1 MHSLLERIKAG
12 TLWDF
17 HGGIHPA
24 DNKLQSS
31 QSPVVDAGLPPRLII
46 PLRQHAGPAGDLLVQ
61 VGDKVKKGQPLTR
74 YAKGRVVPVHASTSG
89 TITEIGNHTVAHPS
103 GLGDLCVILT
113 PDGEDEWGERNG
125 KADYWNLE
133 RGELLER
140 IQQAG
145 VAGLGGAVFP
155 THSKLDGRG
164 QLTEILIVNGLEC
177 EPYITTDDRLMQQYA
192 DEIMDGIR
200 VLKHLLKPKLTLIG
214 VEDNKPEAIEQLT
227 RHATDEDVLVKTVPT
242 KYPSGGAKQTIELL
256 TGRQVPKGGRA
267 VDIGIM
273 VLNVATVFAIKRA
286 IIDGEPLI
294 ERIVTL
300 TGDSFKKPG
309 NAWVRLGTPV
319 RWLLQRFEL
328 QPEAEQRVIMG
339 GPMMGFTLPHAMVP
353 VVKATNCLLAPTQAE
368 LPAPGPEQPCIRCS
382 ACADAC
388 PATLLPQELYWY
400 SRAKE
405 YDKAEKLNLMD
416 CIECGACAWVCP
428 SEIPLV
434 QYYKIAKDDIREAR
448 AEAEKAERAKQRF
461 EAKQARF
468 EREKAAR
475 EARHAEAAAQ
485 RRQTM
490 TAAGGEDPVAAAL
503 ARIKAKQD
511 APITAIAA
519 TAEGLPDNSAVI
531 AAREARKREAEARRA
546 AKQAESANSD
556 TAAAAPQ
563 SAEAID
569 PASDPKKAA
578 IAAALARAKA
588 KKAAQAGDSAEPV
601 AAETAAAPA
610 VVDADQQKAEVDPKK
625 AAIAA
630 AIARAKAKKAEASG
644 EPVSAANGT
653 AAEVNTQNDAPVDPK
668 KAAIAAAI
676 ARAKAKKLAQQSDSA
691 EGDLTA
697 NADTSE
703 TAATQSDAPSA
714 ASEAIDPKKAAIA
727 AAIAR
732 AKAKKLAQQGES
744 AGAEDAQSEP
754 AASAQTCDVALA
766 KSEVTTS
773 HSDTAASEAV
783 DPKKAAIAAAIAR
796 AKAKKLAQQ
805 GESAGAEG
813 AQSEP
818 AARVETRDVAVAKS
832 EVTTSQSDTAASEAV
847 DPKKAAIAAAIARAK
862 AKKLAQQS
870 ANTSAE
876 VENADAEVESA
887 ATQVDRAG
895 TEGERAPAEPM
906 QSDAASSEQPLAVT
920 AAPEASAPAAD
931 APVDPKKAAIAAA
944 VARAK
949 AKKLAAEAARAAETA
964 AEDAPSA
971 DRTITR

>member
-74 YAKGRVVPVHASTSG
+74 YTKGRVVPVHASTSG

-214 VEDNKPEAIEQLT
+214 VEDNKPEAIGQLT

-546 AKQAESANSD
+546 AKLAESANSD

-563 SAEAID
+563 STEAVD

-601 AAETAAAPA
+601 TAEAVAAPA
-610 VVDADQQKAEVDPKK
+610 VVNADQQKAEVDPKK

-630 AIARAKAKKAEASG
+630 AIARAKAKKAEANG

-676 ARAKAKKLAQQSDSA
+676 ARAKAKKAAQQGDSA

-697 NADTSE
+697 TAGTSE
-703 TAATQSDAPSA
+703 TAATQSDAPS
-714 ASEAIDPKKAAIA
+714 
-727 AAIAR
+727 
-732 AKAKKLAQQGES
+732 
-744 AGAEDAQSEP
+744 
-754 AASAQTCDVALA
+754 
-766 KSEVTTS
+766 
-773 HSDTAASEAV
+773 AASEAV

-805 GESAGAEG
+805 GASTSAEVENAGAEG

-818 AARVETRDVAVAKS
+818 DASTETRDETVAKS
-832 EVTTSQSDTAASEAV
+832 EVTTSQSDTTASEAV

-870 ANTSAE
+870 ASTSAE
-876 VENADAEVESA
+876 VESAGTQVES
-887 ATQVDRAG
+887 AG

-906 QSDAASSEQPLAVT
+906 QTDAASSEQPLAVT
-920 AAPEASAPAAD
+920 AAPEANAPAAD
-931 APVDPKKAAIAAA
+931 VPVDPKKAAIAAA

-971 DRTITR
+971 DRTTTR

>member
-227 RHATDEDVLVKTVPT
+227 RHATDPDVLVKTVPT

-546 AKQAESANSD
+546 AKLAESANSE
-556 TAAAAPQ
+556 TAAAPQ
-563 SAEAID
+563 SAEAVD

-588 KKAAQAGDSAEPV
+588 KKAAQAGESAEPMT
-601 AAETAAAPA
+601 AEAVAAPA
-610 VVDADQQKAEVDPKK
+610 VDADQQKAEVDPKK

-630 AIARAKAKKAEASG
+630 AIARAKAKKAEANG

-653 AAEVNTQNDAPVDPK
+653 AAEVNTQDDAPVDPK

-676 ARAKAKKLAQQSDSA
+676 ARAKAKKLAQQGDSA
-691 EGDLTA
+691 EGDLTT
-697 NADTSE
+697 NAGTCES
-703 TAATQSDAPSA
+703 AATQSDAPS
-714 ASEAIDPKKAAIA
+714 
-727 AAIAR
+727 
-732 AKAKKLAQQGES
+732 
-744 AGAEDAQSEP
+744 
-754 AASAQTCDVALA
+754 
-766 KSEVTTS
+766 
-773 HSDTAASEAV
+773 AASEAV

-818 AARVETRDVAVAKS
+818 TASAETRDDTVAKS

-870 ANTSAE
+870 ASTSAE
-876 VENADAEVESA
+876 VESAGTQVES
-887 ATQVDRAG
+887 AG

-906 QSDAASSEQPLAVT
+906 QTDAASSEQPLAVT

-949 AKKLAAEAARAAETA
+949 AKKLAAEAARAAESA
-964 AEDAPSA
+964 AEDVPSA
-971 DRTITR
+971 DRTTTR

>member
-89 TITEIGNHTVAHPS
+89 TITEIANHTVAHPS

-546 AKQAESANSD
+546 AKLAERANSD

-563 SAEAID
+563 STEAVD

-601 AAETAAAPA
+601 TAEAVAAPA
-610 VVDADQQKAEVDPKK
+610 VDADQQKAEVDPKK

-630 AIARAKAKKAEASG
+630 AIARAKAKKAEANG

-653 AAEVNTQNDAPVDPK
+653 TAEANTQNDPPVDPK

-676 ARAKAKKLAQQSDSA
+676 ARAKAKKAAQQGDSA

-697 NADTSE
+697 NAGASE

-714 ASEAIDPKKAAIA
+714 ASEAVDPKKAAIA

-744 AGAEDAQSEP
+744 AGAEGTQGELS
-754 AASAQTCDVALA
+754 ASAETRDVALA

-805 GESAGAEG
+805 SA
-813 AQSEP
+813 S
-818 AARVETRDVAVAKS
+818 
-832 EVTTSQSDTAASEAV
+832 
-847 DPKKAAIAAAIARAK
+847 
-862 AKKLAQQS
+862 
-870 ANTSAE
+870 TSAE
-876 VENADAEVESA
+876 VENAGAGVESA
-887 ATQVDRAG
+887 GTQVDRAG

-920 AAPEASAPAAD
+920 AVPEANAPAAD

-971 DRTITR
+971 DRTTTR

>member
-563 SAEAID
+563 SAEAVD

-601 AAETAAAPA
+601 AAEAIAAPA
-610 VVDADQQKAEVDPKK
+610 VDADQQKAEVDPKK

-630 AIARAKAKKAEASG
+630 AIARAKAKKAEANG

-653 AAEVNTQNDAPVDPK
+653 AAEANIQSDAPTDPK

-676 ARAKAKKLAQQSDSA
+676 ARAKAKKAAQQGDSA
-691 EGDLTA
+691 DGDLPASAGT
-697 NADTSE
+697 NE
-703 TAATQSDAPSA
+703 TAATQSDAPS
-714 ASEAIDPKKAAIA
+714 
-727 AAIAR
+727 
-732 AKAKKLAQQGES
+732 
-744 AGAEDAQSEP
+744 
-754 AASAQTCDVALA
+754 
-766 KSEVTTS
+766 
-773 HSDTAASEAV
+773 AASEAV

-805 GESAGAEG
+805 GESADAEG
-813 AQSEP
+813 TQSEP
-818 AARVETRDVAVAKS
+818 AASAQTRDVALAKS
-832 EVTTSQSDTAASEAV
+832 EVNTSHSDTAESEAV

-862 AKKLAQQS
+862 AKKLTQQS
-870 ANTSAE
+870 ASTSAE
-876 VENADAEVESA
+876 VASTSAEVESA

-895 TEGERAPAEPM
+895 TGGERAPAEPM

-920 AAPEASAPAAD
+920 AVPEANAPAAD

-949 AKKLAAEAARAAETA
+949 AKKLAAEAARAAE
-964 AEDAPSA
+964 EDVPSA
-971 DRTITR
+971 DRTTTR

>member
-214 VEDNKPEAIEQLT
+214 VEDNKPEAITELT

-546 AKQAESANSD
+546 AKLAESANSD

-563 SAEAID
+563 STEAVD

-601 AAETAAAPA
+601 TAEAVAAPA
-610 VVDADQQKAEVDPKK
+610 VVNADQQKAEVDPKK

-644 EPVSAANGT
+644 EPVSAANSAT
-653 AAEVNTQNDAPVDPK
+653 TDADTQSDAPADPK

-691 EGDLTA
+691 EGNLTA
-697 NADTSE
+697 NAGTSE
-703 TAATQSDAPSA
+703 SAATQSDAPSA
-714 ASEAIDPKKAAIA
+714 VSEAVDPKKAAIA

-732 AKAKKLAQQGES
+732 TKAKKLAQQGES
-744 AGAEDAQSEP
+744 AGAEGTQGELS
-754 AASAQTCDVALA
+754 ASAETRDVALA

-805 GESAGAEG
+805 SA
-813 AQSEP
+813 S
-818 AARVETRDVAVAKS
+818 
-832 EVTTSQSDTAASEAV
+832 
-847 DPKKAAIAAAIARAK
+847 
-862 AKKLAQQS
+862 
-870 ANTSAE
+870 TSAE
-876 VENADAEVESA
+876 VENAGAEVESA
-887 ATQVDRAG
+887 GTQVDRAG

-906 QSDAASSEQPLAVT
+906 QSDATSSEQPLAVT
-920 AAPEASAPAAD
+920 AAPEASAPAID

-971 DRTITR
+971 DRTTTR

>member
-475 EARHAEAAAQ
+475 EARHAEAADQ

-546 AKQAESANSD
+546 AKLAESANSD
-556 TAAAAPQ
+556 TAAAAQP
-563 SAEAID
+563 AEAVD

-588 KKAAQAGDSAEPV
+588 KKAAQAGDSAEP
-601 AAETAAAPA
+601 ATAETVAAPA
-610 VVDADQQKAEVDPKK
+610 VDADQQKAEVDPKK

-644 EPVSAANGT
+644 EPVSAANSAT
-653 AAEVNTQNDAPVDPK
+653 TDADTQSDAPSAVSEAVDPK

-676 ARAKAKKLAQQSDSA
+676 ARAKAKKAAQQGDSA

-697 NADTSE
+697 TAGSSE
-703 TAATQSDAPSA
+703 SAATQSDAPS
-714 ASEAIDPKKAAIA
+714 
-727 AAIAR
+727 
-732 AKAKKLAQQGES
+732 
-744 AGAEDAQSEP
+744 
-754 AASAQTCDVALA
+754 
-766 KSEVTTS
+766 
-773 HSDTAASEAV
+773 AASEAV

-813 AQSEP
+813 AQGELS
-818 AARVETRDVAVAKS
+818 ASAETRDVALAKS
-832 EVTTSQSDTAASEAV
+832 EVTTSQSETAASEAI

-870 ANTSAE
+870 ASTSAE
-876 VENADAEVESA
+876 VES
-887 ATQVDRAG
+887 AG

-949 AKKLAAEAARAAETA
+949 AKKLAVEAARAAETA
-964 AEDAPSA
+964 TEDAPSA
-971 DRTITR
+971 DRTTTR

>member
-1 MHSLLERIKAG
+1 MQSLLERIKAG

-17 HGGIHPA
+17 HGGIHPPE
-24 DNKLQSS
+24 NKDQSS
-31 QSPVVDAGLPPRLII
+31 LTPVVDAGLPPQLII
-46 PLRQHAGPAGDLLVQ
+46 PVRQHAGPAGDLLVR

-74 YAKGRVVPVHASTSG
+74 HDKGRFVPVHASTSG
-89 TITEIGNHTVAHPS
+89 TITAIGHHTVAHPS
-103 GLGDLCVILT
+103 GLDDLCITLT
-113 PDGEDEWGERNG
+113 PDGEDAWGERQG
-125 KADYWNLE
+125 HSDYWNLE
-133 RGELLER
+133 RSELLER

-145 VAGLGGAVFP
+145 IAGLGGAVFP

-177 EPYITTDDRLMQQYA
+177 EPYITTDDRLMQEYA

-214 VEDNKPEAIEQLT
+214 VEDNKPAAIGELT

-267 VDIGIM
+267 VDMGIM

-294 ERIVTL
+294 SRIVTL
-300 TGDSFKKPG
+300 TGDAFKKPG
-309 NAWVRLGTPV
+309 NAWVLLGTPV

-328 QPEAEQRVIMG
+328 QPEADQRVIMG

-353 VVKATNCLLAPTQAE
+353 VVKATNCLLSPTRAE
-368 LPAPGPEQPCIRCS
+368 LPPPGPEQACIRCS

-388 PATLLPQELYWY
+388 PANLLPQELYWY

-405 YDKAEKLNLMD
+405 YDKAEGLNLFD

-485 RRQTM
+485 RRQAM
-490 TAAGGEDPVAAAL
+490 AAAGGEDPVAAAL

-511 APITAIAA
+511 AAPVGASELA
-519 TAEGLPDNSAVI
+519 PDNSAMI
-531 AAREARKREAEARRA
+531 AAREARKQEAIARRA
-546 AKQAESANSD
+546 AK
-556 TAAAAPQ
+556 AAASEPGSIQTDAPAVDGQ
-563 SAEAID
+563 DA
-569 PASDPKKAA
+569 KKAA

-588 KKAAQAGDSAEPV
+588 KKAAQEPGEAVVADSP
-601 AAETAAAPA
+601 AAAPQSDPIA
-610 VVDADQQKAEVDPKK
+610 DADPKK

-630 AIARAKAKKAEASG
+630 AIARAKAKKAASMQGDEA
-644 EPVSAANGT
+644 AADIP
-653 AAEVNTQNDAPVDPK
+653 ADAPHSDPAADADPK

-676 ARAKAKKLAQQSDSA
+676 ARAKAKKAAQAQGDAAVTEGEEAAVAAPAAAPQPDSA
-691 EGDLTA
+691 
-697 NADTSE
+697 ADTDPKK
-703 TAATQSDAPSA
+703 AAVAAPAAAPQPDSA
-714 ASEAIDPKKAAIA
+714 ADADPKKAAIA

-732 AKAKKLAQQGES
+732 AKAKKAAQAQGNIAVVEGKE
-744 AGAEDAQSEP
+744 AVAKPAEAQDEE
-754 AASAQTCDVALA
+754 ATAQP
-766 KSEVTTS
+766 EVTT
-773 HSDTAASEAV
+773 
-783 DPKKAAIAAAIAR
+783 
-796 AKAKKLAQQ
+796 
-805 GESAGAEG
+805 
-813 AQSEP
+813 
-818 AARVETRDVAVAKS
+818 VA
-832 EVTTSQSDTAASEAV
+832 
-847 DPKKAAIAAAIARAK
+847 
-862 AKKLAQQS
+862 
-870 ANTSAE
+870 
-876 VENADAEVESA
+876 
-887 ATQVDRAG
+887 
-895 TEGERAPAEPM
+895 
-906 QSDAASSEQPLAVT
+906 
-920 AAPEASAPAAD
+920 APAAD
-931 APVDPKKAAIAAA
+931 ASQPAADADPKKAAIAAA

-949 AKKLAAEAARAAETA
+949 ARKLAAEAAAQAS
-964 AEDAPSA
+964 PSPST
-971 DRTITR
+971 DKSH

>member
-74 YAKGRVVPVHASTSG
+74 YAKGRTVPVHASTSG
-89 TITEIGNHTVAHPS
+89 TITEIGTHTVAHPS
-103 GLGDLCVILT
+103 GLGDLCVTIT
-113 PDGEDEWGERNG
+113 PDGEDAWGERNG

-214 VEDNKPEAIEQLT
+214 VEDNKPEAIAELT
-227 RHATDEDVLVKTVPT
+227 RHATDPDVMVKTVPT
-242 KYPSGGAKQTIELL
+242 KYPSGGAKQTIQLL

-300 TGDSFKKPG
+300 TGDSFKQPG

-511 APITAIAA
+511 APITAIAT

-546 AKQAESANSD
+546 AKLAENANSD
-556 TAAAAPQ
+556 TAAAAQP
-563 SAEAID
+563 AEAVD
-569 PASDPKKAA
+569 LASDPKKAA

-588 KKAAQAGDSAEPV
+588 KKAAQAGESAEPV
-601 AAETAAAPA
+601 TAEAVAAPA
-610 VVDADQQKAEVDPKK
+610 VDADQQKAEVDPKK

-630 AIARAKAKKAEASG
+630 AIARAKAKKAEANG
-644 EPVSAANGT
+644 EPVSAAKGT

-676 ARAKAKKLAQQSDSA
+676 ARAKAKKAAQQGDSA

-697 NADTSE
+697 NAGASE
-703 TAATQSDAPSA
+703 SAATQSDAPSA
-714 ASEAIDPKKAAIA
+714 ASEAVAPKKAAIA

-744 AGAEDAQSEP
+744 AGAEDAKSEP
-754 AASAQTCDVALA
+754 AASAQTRDVALA

-773 HSDTAASEAV
+773 QSDTAASEEV

-805 GESAGAEG
+805 NERIS
-813 AQSEP
+813 
-818 AARVETRDVAVAKS
+818 
-832 EVTTSQSDTAASEAV
+832 
-847 DPKKAAIAAAIARAK
+847 
-862 AKKLAQQS
+862 
-870 ANTSAE
+870 
-876 VENADAEVESA
+876 AEVESA

-920 AAPEASAPAAD
+920 AVPEANAPAAD

-971 DRTITR
+971 DRTTTR

>member
-1 MHSLLERIKAG
+1 MQSLLERIKAG

-17 HGGIHPA
+17 HGGIHPPE
-24 DNKLQSS
+24 NKDQSS
-31 QSPVVDAGLPPRLII
+31 LTPVVDAGLPPQLII
-46 PLRQHAGPAGDLLVQ
+46 PVRQHAGPAGDLLVR

-74 YAKGRVVPVHASTSG
+74 HDKGRFVPVHASTSG
-89 TITEIGNHTVAHPS
+89 TITAIGHHTVAHPS
-103 GLGDLCVILT
+103 GLDDLCITLT
-113 PDGEDEWGERNG
+113 PDGEDAWGERQG
-125 KADYWNLE
+125 RSDYWNLE

-145 VAGLGGAVFP
+145 IAGLGGAVFP

-177 EPYITTDDRLMQQYA
+177 EPYITTDDRLMQEYA

-214 VEDNKPEAIEQLT
+214 VEDNKPAAIGELT

-267 VDIGIM
+267 VDMGIM

-294 ERIVTL
+294 SRIVTL
-300 TGDSFKKPG
+300 TGDAFKKPG
-309 NAWVRLGTPV
+309 NAWVLLGTPV

-328 QPEAEQRVIMG
+328 QPEADQRVIMG

-353 VVKATNCLLAPTQAE
+353 VVKATNCLLSPTRAE
-368 LPAPGPEQPCIRCS
+368 LPPPGPEQACIRCS

-388 PATLLPQELYWY
+388 PANLLPQELYWY

-405 YDKAEKLNLMD
+405 YDKAEGLNLFD

-485 RRQTM
+485 RRQAM

-511 APITAIAA
+511 AAPVGASELA
-519 TAEGLPDNSAVI
+519 PDNSAMI
-531 AAREARKREAEARRA
+531 AAREARKQEAIARRA
-546 AKQAESANSD
+546 AK
-556 TAAAAPQ
+556 AAAGEPDSAQTDAPATNGQ
-563 SAEAID
+563 DA
-569 PASDPKKAA
+569 KKAA

-588 KKAAQAGDSAEPV
+588 KKAAQEPGESAAVDSP
-601 AAETAAAPA
+601 AAAPQSDP
-610 VVDADQQKAEVDPKK
+610 VTDADPKKAAIAAAIARAKAKKAAQAQGDAAVTEGEEAAVAAPAAAPQPDSAAEVDPKK

-630 AIARAKAKKAEASG
+630 AIARAKAKKAAQAQGDAAVTEGEEAAVAAPAAASQ
-644 EPVSAANGT
+644 PDSAA
-653 AAEVNTQNDAPVDPK
+653 DADPK

-676 ARAKAKKLAQQSDSA
+676 ARAKAKKAAQA
-691 EGDLTA
+691 
-697 NADTSE
+697 
-703 TAATQSDAPSA
+703 
-714 ASEAIDPKKAAIA
+714 
-727 AAIAR
+727 
-732 AKAKKLAQQGES
+732 QGE
-744 AGAEDAQSEP
+744 E
-754 AASAQTCDVALA
+754 
-766 KSEVTTS
+766 
-773 HSDTAASEAV
+773 
-783 DPKKAAIAAAIAR
+783 
-796 AKAKKLAQQ
+796 
-805 GESAGAEG
+805 
-813 AQSEP
+813 
-818 AARVETRDVAVAKS
+818 AVAKS
-832 EVTTSQSDTAASEAV
+832 AEVQDEEATAKPEVTTVA
-847 DPKKAAIAAAIARAK
+847 
-862 AKKLAQQS
+862 
-870 ANTSAE
+870 
-876 VENADAEVESA
+876 
-887 ATQVDRAG
+887 
-895 TEGERAPAEPM
+895 
-906 QSDAASSEQPLAVT
+906 
-920 AAPEASAPAAD
+920 APAAD
-931 APVDPKKAAIAAA
+931 ASQPAADADPKKAAIAAA

-949 AKKLAAEAARAAETA
+949 ARKLAAEAAAQAS
-964 AEDAPSA
+964 PSPST
-971 DRTITR
+971 DKSH

>member
-1 MHSLLERIKAG
+1 MQSLLERIKAG
-12 TLWDF
+12 NIWDF

-31 QSPVVDAGLPPRLII
+31 QSPVEQAGLPPRLII
-46 PLRQHAGPAGDLLVQ
+46 PVRQHAGAAGDLLVQ

-74 YAKGRVVPVHASTSG
+74 YARGRVVPVHASTSG
-89 TITEIGNHTVAHPS
+89 TITEIANHTVAHPS
-103 GLGDLCVILT
+103 GLDDLCVILT
-113 PDGEDEWGERNG
+113 PDGEDEWGELDG
-125 KADYWNLE
+125 KPDYWNLE

-145 VAGLGGAVFP
+145 IAGLGGAVFP

-214 VEDNKPEAIEQLT
+214 VEDNKPEAITELT

-328 QPEAEQRVIMG
+328 QPEADQRVIMG

-368 LPAPGPEQPCIRCS
+368 LPAPGPEQACIRCS

-388 PATLLPQELYWY
+388 PASLLPQELYWY
-400 SRAKE
+400 SKAKE

-485 RRQTM
+485 RRQAM

-519 TAEGLPDNSAVI
+519 TGEGVPDNSAVI

-546 AKQAESANSD
+546 AKLAESANSE
-556 TAAAAPQ
+556 TAAAPQ
-563 SAEAID
+563 SAEAVD

-588 KKAAQAGDSAEPV
+588 KKAAQAGDAPATDSAAESQPSAE
-601 AAETAAAPA
+601 A
-610 VVDADQQKAEVDPKK
+610 DPKK

-644 EPVSAANGT
+644 EPVSA
-653 AAEVNTQNDAPVDPK
+653 DHS
-668 KAAIAAAI
+668 AAAD
-676 ARAKAKKLAQQSDSA
+676 A
-691 EGDLTA
+691 G
-697 NADTSE
+697 
-703 TAATQSDAPSA
+703 TQGDAPS
-714 ASEAIDPKKAAIA
+714 
-727 AAIAR
+727 
-732 AKAKKLAQQGES
+732 
-744 AGAEDAQSEP
+744 
-754 AASAQTCDVALA
+754 
-766 KSEVTTS
+766 
-773 HSDTAASEAV
+773 AASEAV

-796 AKAKKLAQQ
+796 AKAKKAAQQ
-805 GESAGAEG
+805 SDSAEGDLTATAGTSESAA
-813 AQSEP
+813 
-818 AARVETRDVAVAKS
+818 T
-832 EVTTSQSDTAASEAV
+832 QSDAPSAASEAV

-862 AKKLAQQS
+862 AKKAAQQGD
-870 ANTSAE
+870 SAE
-876 VENADAEVESA
+876 GSLTATAGTSETA
-887 ATQVDRAG
+887 ATQSDAPSAASEAVDPKKAAIAAAIARAKAKKAAQQAAEQG
-895 TEGERAPAEPM
+895 EPM
-906 QSDAASSEQPLAVT
+906 QAAEGSQGEQALAEPVSEAVV
-920 AAPEASAPAAD
+920 EPAVAEVS
-931 APVDPKKAAIAAA
+931 VDPKKAAIAAA

-949 AKKLAAEAARAAETA
+949 AKKLAADAARASGATPDEGSSSDAE
-964 AEDAPSA
+964 P
-971 DRTITR
+971 R

>member
-273 VLNVATVFAIKRA
+273 VLNIATVFAIKRA

-511 APITAIAA
+511 APITAITA
-519 TAEGLPDNSAVI
+519 TAEGVPDNSAVI

-546 AKQAESANSD
+546 AKLAENANSD
-556 TAAAAPQ
+556 PAAAAPQ
-563 SAEAID
+563 SAEAVD

-588 KKAAQAGDSAEPV
+588 KKAAQAGDSAEP
-601 AAETAAAPA
+601 AGATLASPIADAEPN
-610 VVDADQQKAEVDPKK
+610 KAEADPQTADPKK

-630 AIARAKAKKAEASG
+630 AIARAKAKKAEANG
-644 EPVSAANGT
+644 ESVKADNSAA
-653 AAEVNTQNDAPVDPK
+653 AAADTQNDAPADPK

-676 ARAKAKKLAQQSDSA
+676 ARAKAKKLALQGDSAGAEDAESKPAASAETRDETLAKSEVTTSQSD
-691 EGDLTA
+691 T
-697 NADTSE
+697 
-703 TAATQSDAPSA
+703 A
-714 ASEAIDPKKAAIA
+714 ASEAVDPKKAAID

-744 AGAEDAQSEP
+744 VGAEDAKSEP
-754 AASAQTCDVALA
+754 TASAQT
-766 KSEVTTS
+766 
-773 HSDTAASEAV
+773 
-783 DPKKAAIAAAIAR
+783 
-796 AKAKKLAQQ
+796 
-805 GESAGAEG
+805 
-813 AQSEP
+813 
-818 AARVETRDVAVAKS
+818 RDVTVAKS
-832 EVTTSQSDTAASEAV
+832 EVTTSPSDTAASEAV

-870 ANTSAE
+870 ERIS
-876 VENADAEVESA
+876 AEVESA
-887 ATQVDRAG
+887 GTQVDRAG
-895 TEGERAPAEPM
+895 TEGERAPAKPM
-906 QSDAASSEQPLAVT
+906 QTDAASSEQPLAV
-920 AAPEASAPAAD
+920 AATPEASAPAAD

-949 AKKLAAEAARAAETA
+949 AKKLAAEAARAAGTA
-964 AEDAPSA
+964 AEDVPSA
-971 DRTITR
+971 DRTTTR

>member
-145 VAGLGGAVFP
+145 IAGLGGAVFP

-227 RHATDEDVLVKTVPT
+227 HHATDEDVLVKTVPT

-300 TGDSFKKPG
+300 TGDSFKQPG

-339 GPMMGFTLPHAMVP
+339 GPMMGFTLLHAMVP

-546 AKQAESANSD
+546 AKLAESANSE
-556 TAAAAPQ
+556 TAAAAQP
-563 SAEAID
+563 AEAVD

-601 AAETAAAPA
+601 TAEVIAAPVA
-610 VVDADQQKAEVDPKK
+610 DADPKK

-653 AAEVNTQNDAPVDPK
+653 AAEADIQNDAPVDPK

-676 ARAKAKKLAQQSDSA
+676 ARAKAKKAAQQGDSA

-697 NADTSE
+697 NTGTSE
-703 TAATQSDAPSA
+703 SAATPSDAPS
-714 ASEAIDPKKAAIA
+714 
-727 AAIAR
+727 
-732 AKAKKLAQQGES
+732 
-744 AGAEDAQSEP
+744 
-754 AASAQTCDVALA
+754 
-766 KSEVTTS
+766 
-773 HSDTAASEAV
+773 AASEAV

-805 GESAGAEG
+805 GASTSAEVENAGAEG

-818 AARVETRDVAVAKS
+818 AASTETRDMTVAKS

-870 ANTSAE
+870 ERIS
-876 VENADAEVESA
+876 AEVESA
-887 ATQVDRAG
+887 GTQVDRAG
-895 TEGERAPAEPM
+895 TEGERAPTEQM
-906 QSDAASSEQPLAVT
+906 QTDAASSEQPLAV
-920 AAPEASAPAAD
+920 AEAPEASAPAAD

-971 DRTITR
+971 DRTTTR

>member
-546 AKQAESANSD
+546 AKLAESANSD
-556 TAAAAPQ
+556 TSAAAPQ
-563 SAEAID
+563 SAEAVD

-601 AAETAAAPA
+601 TAEAVAAPA
-610 VVDADQQKAEVDPKK
+610 VDADQQKAEVDPKK

-630 AIARAKAKKAEASG
+630 AIARAKAKKAEANG

-676 ARAKAKKLAQQSDSA
+676 ARAKAKKAAQQGDSA
-691 EGDLTA
+691 EGELTA
-697 NADTSE
+697 NAGTSE
-703 TAATQSDAPSA
+703 SAATQSDAPSA
-714 ASEAIDPKKAAIA
+714 
-727 AAIAR
+727 
-732 AKAKKLAQQGES
+732 
-744 AGAEDAQSEP
+744 
-754 AASAQTCDVALA
+754 V
-766 KSEVTTS
+766 
-773 HSDTAASEAV
+773 SEAV

-805 GESAGAEG
+805 GDSADAEG
-813 AQSEP
+813 AQSEQ
-818 AARVETRDVAVAKS
+818 AASAQTRDVAVAKS
-832 EVTTSQSDTAASEAV
+832 KVNTSQSDTAESEAV

-870 ANTSAE
+870 ASTRAE
-876 VENADAEVESA
+876 VASTSVEVESA

-906 QSDAASSEQPLAVT
+906 QTDAASSEQPLAVT

-971 DRTITR
+971 DRTTTR

>member
-61 VGDKVKKGQPLTR
+61 VGDKVNKGQPLTR

-511 APITAIAA
+511 APITAITA

-546 AKQAESANSD
+546 AKLAESANSD

-563 SAEAID
+563 STEAVD

-578 IAAALARAKA
+578 IAAAVARAKA

-601 AAETAAAPA
+601 TAEVIAAPVA
-610 VVDADQQKAEVDPKK
+610 DAEPKK

-653 AAEVNTQNDAPVDPK
+653 AAEANIQSDAPTDPK

-697 NADTSE
+697 TAGTSE
-703 TAATQSDAPSA
+703 SAATQSDAPS
-714 ASEAIDPKKAAIA
+714 
-727 AAIAR
+727 
-732 AKAKKLAQQGES
+732 
-744 AGAEDAQSEP
+744 
-754 AASAQTCDVALA
+754 
-766 KSEVTTS
+766 
-773 HSDTAASEAV
+773 AASEAV

-805 GESAGAEG
+805 GESVGAED
-813 AQSEP
+813 AKSEP
-818 AARVETRDVAVAKS
+818 TASAETRDVAVAKS
-832 EVTTSQSDTAASEAV
+832 EVNTSQSDTAESEAV

-870 ANTSAE
+870 ASTSAE
-876 VENADAEVESA
+876 VENAGAGVESA
-887 ATQVDRAG
+887 GTQVESAG
-895 TEGERAPAEPM
+895 AEGERAPAEPM
-906 QSDAASSEQPLAVT
+906 QSDAASSEQPLAV
-920 AAPEASAPAAD
+920 AEAPEASNPVAD

-971 DRTITR
+971 DRTTTR

>member
-546 AKQAESANSD
+546 AKLAESANSD

-563 SAEAID
+563 SAEAAD

-601 AAETAAAPA
+601 TAEAVAAPA
-610 VVDADQQKAEVDPKK
+610 VDADQQKAEVDPKK

-644 EPVSAANGT
+644 EPVSAANSAT
-653 AAEVNTQNDAPVDPK
+653 TDADTQSDAPSAASEAVDPK

-676 ARAKAKKLAQQSDSA
+676 ARAKAKKAAQQGDST
-691 EGDLTA
+691 EGDLTE
-697 NADTSE
+697 NAGTSE

-714 ASEAIDPKKAAIA
+714 ASKAVDPKKAAIA

-732 AKAKKLAQQGES
+732 TKAKKLAQQGES
-744 AGAEDAQSEP
+744 AGVEDTQSEP
-754 AASAQTCDVALA
+754 AASAQTRDVAVA

-773 HSDTAASEAV
+773 HSDTAEIEAV

-805 GESAGAEG
+805 G
-813 AQSEP
+813 
-818 AARVETRDVAVAKS
+818 
-832 EVTTSQSDTAASEAV
+832 AS
-847 DPKKAAIAAAIARAK
+847 
-862 AKKLAQQS
+862 
-870 ANTSAE
+870 TSAE
-876 VENADAEVESA
+876 VASTSAEVESA
-887 ATQVDRAG
+887 ATQVDRAE

-971 DRTITR
+971 DRTTTR

>member
-89 TITEIGNHTVAHPS
+89 TITEIANHTVAHPS

-546 AKQAESANSD
+546 AKLAESANSE

-563 SAEAID
+563 STEVVD

-601 AAETAAAPA
+601 TAEAVAAPA
-610 VVDADQQKAEVDPKK
+610 VDADQQKAEVDPKK

-644 EPVSAANGT
+644 EPVSAANS
-653 AAEVNTQNDAPVDPK
+653 AVADAGS
-668 KAAIAAAI
+668 
-676 ARAKAKKLAQQSDSA
+676 Q
-691 EGDLTA
+691 G
-697 NADTSE
+697 
-703 TAATQSDAPSA
+703 DAPSA

-732 AKAKKLAQQGES
+732 AKAKKAAQQGDSAEGDLTANAGTSES
-744 AGAEDAQSEP
+744 AATQSDAPS
-754 AASAQTCDVALA
+754 
-766 KSEVTTS
+766 
-773 HSDTAASEAV
+773 AASEAV

-805 GESAGAEG
+805 GESAGVED

-818 AARVETRDVAVAKS
+818 AASAQTRDDTIAKS

-870 ANTSAE
+870 ASTSAE
-876 VENADAEVESA
+876 AENAGAEVESA
-887 ATQVDRAG
+887 GTQVDRAG
-895 TEGERAPAEPM
+895 TEGERVSAEPM

-920 AAPEASAPAAD
+920 AAPEASAPVAD

-971 DRTITR
+971 DRTTTR

>member
-546 AKQAESANSD
+546 AKLAESANSE
-556 TAAAAPQ
+556 TAAAPQ
-563 SAEAID
+563 SAEAAD

-588 KKAAQAGDSAEPV
+588 KKAAQAGESTEPV
-601 AAETAAAPA
+601 TAEAVAAPA
-610 VVDADQQKAEVDPKK
+610 VDADQQKAEVDPKK

-676 ARAKAKKLAQQSDSA
+676 ARAKAKKAAQQGDSA

-697 NADTSE
+697 TAGSSE
-703 TAATQSDAPSA
+703 SAATQSDAPSA
-714 ASEAIDPKKAAIA
+714 
-727 AAIAR
+727 
-732 AKAKKLAQQGES
+732 
-744 AGAEDAQSEP
+744 
-754 AASAQTCDVALA
+754 V
-766 KSEVTTS
+766 
-773 HSDTAASEAV
+773 SEAV

-805 GESAGAEG
+805 GDSAGAAG

-818 AARVETRDVAVAKS
+818 TASAQTRDVALAKS

-870 ANTSAE
+870 ASTSAE
-876 VENADAEVESA
+876 VESAGTQVES
-887 ATQVDRAG
+887 AG

-906 QSDAASSEQPLAVT
+906 QTDAASSEQPLAVT

-949 AKKLAAEAARAAETA
+949 AKKLAAEAARAAESA
-964 AEDAPSA
+964 AEDVPSA
-971 DRTITR
+971 DRTTTR

>member
-89 TITEIGNHTVAHPS
+89 TITEIANHTVAHPS

-214 VEDNKPEAIEQLT
+214 VEDNKPEAITELT

-382 ACADAC
+382 ACSDAC

-546 AKQAESANSD
+546 AKLAESANSD

-563 SAEAID
+563 SAEAVD

-588 KKAAQAGDSAEPV
+588 KKAAQAGDSAESA
-601 AAETAAAPA
+601 AAEAVAAPA
-610 VVDADQQKAEVDPKK
+610 VDADQQKAEVDPKK

-630 AIARAKAKKAEASG
+630 AIARAKAKKAEANG
-644 EPVSAANGT
+644 EPVSAANSA
-653 AAEVNTQNDAPVDPK
+653 AAEADIHSDAPVDPK

-676 ARAKAKKLAQQSDSA
+676 ARAKAKKLAQQGDSA

-697 NADTSE
+697 NAGTSE

-714 ASEAIDPKKAAIA
+714 ASE
-727 AAIAR
+727 
-732 AKAKKLAQQGES
+732 
-744 AGAEDAQSEP
+744 
-754 AASAQTCDVALA
+754 V
-766 KSEVTTS
+766 
-773 HSDTAASEAV
+773 V

-818 AARVETRDVAVAKS
+818 AASAQTRDMTVAKS

-870 ANTSAE
+870 ASTSAE
-876 VENADAEVESA
+876 VENAGAGVESA
-887 ATQVDRAG
+887 GTQVDRAG

-906 QSDAASSEQPLAVT
+906 QTDAASSEQPLAVT
-920 AAPEASAPAAD
+920 AVPEANAPAAD

-944 VARAK
+944 VSRAK

-971 DRTITR
+971 DRTTTR

>member
-125 KADYWNLE
+125 KPDYWNLE

-546 AKQAESANSD
+546 AKLAESANSD
-556 TAAAAPQ
+556 TAAAAQP
-563 SAEAID
+563 AEAVD

-588 KKAAQAGDSAEPV
+588 KKAAQAGESAEPV
-601 AAETAAAPA
+601 TAEAVAAPA
-610 VVDADQQKAEVDPKK
+610 VDADQQKAEVDPKK

-630 AIARAKAKKAEASG
+630 AIARAKAKKAEANG
-644 EPVSAANGT
+644 EPVSTDNSAAT
-653 AAEVNTQNDAPVDPK
+653 EPDIQSDAPSAASEAVDPK

-676 ARAKAKKLAQQSDSA
+676 ARAKAKKAAQQGDSA

-697 NADTSE
+697 NAGTSE
-703 TAATQSDAPSA
+703 SAATQSDAPS
-714 ASEAIDPKKAAIA
+714 
-727 AAIAR
+727 
-732 AKAKKLAQQGES
+732 
-744 AGAEDAQSEP
+744 
-754 AASAQTCDVALA
+754 
-766 KSEVTTS
+766 
-773 HSDTAASEAV
+773 AASEAV

-805 GESAGAEG
+805 GESAGVEDAK
-813 AQSEP
+813 SEP
-818 AARVETRDVAVAKS
+818 AASAETRDVAVAKS

-887 ATQVDRAG
+887 ATQLDRAG
-895 TEGERAPAEPM
+895 TEGERASAEPM

-949 AKKLAAEAARAAETA
+949 AKKLAAEAARATETA

-971 DRTITR
+971 DRTTTR

>member
-31 QSPVVDAGLPPRLII
+31 QSPLVDAGLPPRLII

-125 KADYWNLE
+125 KPDYWNLE

-177 EPYITTDDRLMQQYA
+177 EPYITTDDRLMQQYS
-192 DEIMDGIR
+192 DEIIDGIR

-511 APITAIAA
+511 APITAIAT

-546 AKQAESANSD
+546 AKLAENANSD
-556 TAAAAPQ
+556 TAAAAQP
-563 SAEAID
+563 SEAVD
-569 PASDPKKAA
+569 LASDPKKAA

-588 KKAAQAGDSAEPV
+588 KKAAQAGESAEPV
-601 AAETAAAPA
+601 TAEAVAAPA
-610 VVDADQQKAEVDPKK
+610 VDADQQKAEVDPKK

-630 AIARAKAKKAEASG
+630 AIARAKAKKAEANG
-644 EPVSAANGT
+644 EPVSAAKGT

-676 ARAKAKKLAQQSDSA
+676 ARAKAKKAAQQGDSA

-697 NADTSE
+697 NAGASE
-703 TAATQSDAPSA
+703 SAATQSDAPSA
-714 ASEAIDPKKAAIA
+714 ASEAVAPKKAAIA

-744 AGAEDAQSEP
+744 AGAEDAKSEP
-754 AASAQTCDVALA
+754 AASAQT
-766 KSEVTTS
+766 
-773 HSDTAASEAV
+773 
-783 DPKKAAIAAAIAR
+783 
-796 AKAKKLAQQ
+796 
-805 GESAGAEG
+805 
-813 AQSEP
+813 
-818 AARVETRDVAVAKS
+818 RDMTVAKS

-870 ANTSAE
+870 ASTSAE
-876 VENADAEVESA
+876 VENAGAGVESA
-887 ATQVDRAG
+887 GTQVESAG

-920 AAPEASAPAAD
+920 EAPEASAPVAD

-971 DRTITR
+971 DRTTTR

>member
-1 MHSLLERIKAG
+1 MQSLLERIKAG

-17 HGGIHPA
+17 HGGIHPPE
-24 DNKLQSS
+24 NKDQSS
-31 QSPVVDAGLPPRLII
+31 LTPVVDAGLPPQLII
-46 PLRQHAGPAGDLLVQ
+46 PVRQHAGPAGDLLVR
-61 VGDKVKKGQPLTR
+61 VGDQVKKGQPLTR
-74 YAKGRVVPVHASTSG
+74 HDKGRFVPVHASTSG
-89 TITEIGNHTVAHPS
+89 TITAIGHHTVAHPS
-103 GLGDLCVILT
+103 GLDDLCITLT
-113 PDGEDEWGERNG
+113 PDGEDAWGERQG
-125 KADYWNLE
+125 RSDYWNLE

-145 VAGLGGAVFP
+145 IAGLGGAVFP

-177 EPYITTDDRLMQQYA
+177 EPYITTDDRLMQEYA

-214 VEDNKPEAIEQLT
+214 VEDNKPAAIGELT

-267 VDIGIM
+267 VDMGIM

-294 ERIVTL
+294 SRIVTL
-300 TGDSFKKPG
+300 TGDAFKKPG
-309 NAWVRLGTPV
+309 NAWVLLGTPV

-328 QPEAEQRVIMG
+328 QPEADQRVIMG

-353 VVKATNCLLAPTQAE
+353 VAKATNCLLSPTRAE
-368 LPAPGPEQPCIRCS
+368 LPPPGPEQACIRCS

-388 PATLLPQELYWY
+388 PANLLPQELYWY

-405 YDKAEKLNLMD
+405 YDKAEGLNLFD

-485 RRQTM
+485 RRQAM

-511 APITAIAA
+511 AAPVGASELA
-519 TAEGLPDNSAVI
+519 PDNSAMI
-531 AAREARKREAEARRA
+531 AAREARKQEAIARRA
-546 AKQAESANSD
+546 AK
-556 TAAAAPQ
+556 AAASEPDSAQTDAPATNGQ
-563 SAEAID
+563 DA
-569 PASDPKKAA
+569 KKAA

-588 KKAAQAGDSAEPV
+588 KKAAQEPGEAAVSDSP
-601 AAETAAAPA
+601 AAAPQPDSA
-610 VVDADQQKAEVDPKK
+610 ADTDPKK

-630 AIARAKAKKAEASG
+630 AIARAKAKKAAQGDTAVAENEETAVAA
-644 EPVSAANGT
+644 PAAAPQPDSAA
-653 AAEVNTQNDAPVDPK
+653 DADPK

-676 ARAKAKKLAQQSDSA
+676 ARAKAKKAAQGDTAVAEGEEAAVAAPAAAPQPDSA
-691 EGDLTA
+691 
-697 NADTSE
+697 AD
-703 TAATQSDAPSA
+703 A
-714 ASEAIDPKKAAIA
+714 DPKKAAIA

-732 AKAKKLAQQGES
+732 AKAKKAAQAQGEE
-744 AGAEDAQSEP
+744 AVAKPAEVHDEEA
-754 AASAQTCDVALA
+754 TA
-766 KSEVTTS
+766 KPEVTT
-773 HSDTAASEAV
+773 
-783 DPKKAAIAAAIAR
+783 
-796 AKAKKLAQQ
+796 
-805 GESAGAEG
+805 
-813 AQSEP
+813 
-818 AARVETRDVAVAKS
+818 VA
-832 EVTTSQSDTAASEAV
+832 
-847 DPKKAAIAAAIARAK
+847 
-862 AKKLAQQS
+862 
-870 ANTSAE
+870 
-876 VENADAEVESA
+876 
-887 ATQVDRAG
+887 
-895 TEGERAPAEPM
+895 
-906 QSDAASSEQPLAVT
+906 
-920 AAPEASAPAAD
+920 APAAD
-931 APVDPKKAAIAAA
+931 ASQPAADADPKKAAIAAA

-949 AKKLAAEAARAAETA
+949 ARKLAAEAAAQAS
-964 AEDAPSA
+964 PSPST
-971 DRTITR
+971 DKSH

>member
-46 PLRQHAGPAGDLLVQ
+46 PVRQHAGLAGDLLVQ
-61 VGDKVKKGQPLTR
+61 VGDRVKKGQPLTR
-74 YAKGRVVPVHASTSG
+74 YAKGRIVPVHAPTSG

-103 GLGDLCVILT
+103 GLDDLCITLT
-113 PDGEDEWGERNG
+113 PDGEDAWGERNG
-125 KADYWNLE
+125 KPDYWNLE

-145 VAGLGGAVFP
+145 IAGLGGAVFP

-300 TGDSFKKPG
+300 TGDSFKQPG

-328 QPEAEQRVIMG
+328 QPEADQRVIMG

-353 VVKATNCLLAPTQAE
+353 VVKATNCLLAPTRAE
-368 LPAPGPEQPCIRCS
+368 LPFPGPEQACIRCS

-400 SRAKE
+400 SRARE
-405 YDKAEKLNLMD
+405 YDKAEQLNLFD

-485 RRQTM
+485 RRQAM

-503 ARIKAKQD
+503 ARIKAKQE
-511 APITAIAA
+511 APVTSVAA
-519 TAEGLPDNSAVI
+519 TAQGLPDNSAVI

-546 AKQAESANSD
+546 AKLAESANSE
-556 TAAAAPQ
+556 TAAAPQ
-563 SAEAID
+563 SAEAVD

-588 KKAAQAGDSAEPV
+588 KKAAQAGESSEP
-601 AAETAAAPA
+601 AAETAAAPE
-610 VVDADQQKAEVDPKK
+610 VDAAQQKAEVDPKK

-630 AIARAKAKKAEASG
+630 AIARAKAKKAEANG

-653 AAEVNTQNDAPVDPK
+653 AAETNIQSDAPTDPK

-697 NADTSE
+697 NAGTSE
-703 TAATQSDAPSA
+703 SAATQSAAPS
-714 ASEAIDPKKAAIA
+714 
-727 AAIAR
+727 
-732 AKAKKLAQQGES
+732 
-744 AGAEDAQSEP
+744 
-754 AASAQTCDVALA
+754 
-766 KSEVTTS
+766 
-773 HSDTAASEAV
+773 AASEAV

-805 GESAGAEG
+805 GESVGAEG
-813 AQSEP
+813 ALSEP
-818 AARVETRDVAVAKS
+818 TASAQTRDDTVAKS
-832 EVTTSQSDTAASEAV
+832 EVTTSQSDTAASEAI

-870 ANTSAE
+870 ASTSAEVENSDAE

-887 ATQVDRAG
+887 ATQVESAG
-895 TEGERAPAEPM
+895 AEGERAPAEPM
-906 QSDAASSEQPLAVT
+906 QSDAASSEQPLAV
-920 AAPEASAPAAD
+920 AEAPEASTPAVD

-949 AKKLAAEAARAAETA
+949 AKKLAAEAARAAGTA
-964 AEDAPSA
+964 AEDVPSA
-971 DRTITR
+971 DRTTTR

>member
-214 VEDNKPEAIEQLT
+214 VEDNKPEAITELT

-382 ACADAC
+382 ACSDAC

-546 AKQAESANSD
+546 AKLAESANSD

-563 SAEAID
+563 SAEAVD

-588 KKAAQAGDSAEPV
+588 KKAAQAGESAEPV
-601 AAETAAAPA
+601 TAEAVAAPA
-610 VVDADQQKAEVDPKK
+610 VDADQQKAEADPKK

-644 EPVSAANGT
+644 EPVSAANSA

-676 ARAKAKKLAQQSDSA
+676 ARAKAKKLAQQGDSA

-697 NADTSE
+697 TAGISE
-703 TAATQSDAPSA
+703 SAATQSDAPS
-714 ASEAIDPKKAAIA
+714 
-727 AAIAR
+727 
-732 AKAKKLAQQGES
+732 
-744 AGAEDAQSEP
+744 
-754 AASAQTCDVALA
+754 
-766 KSEVTTS
+766 
-773 HSDTAASEAV
+773 AASEAV

-813 AQSEP
+813 TQGELSVSA
-818 AARVETRDVAVAKS
+818 ETRDVALAKS

-870 ANTSAE
+870 ASTSAE
-876 VENADAEVESA
+876 VENAGAGVESA
-887 ATQVDRAG
+887 ATQVESAG

-931 APVDPKKAAIAAA
+931 ASVDPKKAAIAAA

-971 DRTITR
+971 DRTTTR

>member
-1 MHSLLERIKAG
+1 MQSLLERIKAG

-17 HGGIHPA
+17 HGGIHPPE
-24 DNKLQSS
+24 NKDQSS
-31 QSPVVDAGLPPRLII
+31 LTPVVDAGLPPQLII
-46 PLRQHAGPAGDLLVQ
+46 PVRQHAGPAGDLLVR

-74 YAKGRVVPVHASTSG
+74 HDKGRFVPVHASTSG
-89 TITEIGNHTVAHPS
+89 TITAIGHHTVAHPS
-103 GLGDLCVILT
+103 GLDDLCITLT
-113 PDGEDEWGERNG
+113 PDGEDAWGERQG
-125 KADYWNLE
+125 RSDYWNLE

-145 VAGLGGAVFP
+145 IAGLGGAVFP

-177 EPYITTDDRLMQQYA
+177 EPYITTDDRLMQEYA

-214 VEDNKPEAIEQLT
+214 VEDNKPAAIGELT

-267 VDIGIM
+267 VDMGIM

-294 ERIVTL
+294 SRIVTL
-300 TGDSFKKPG
+300 TGDAFKKPG
-309 NAWVRLGTPV
+309 NAWVLLGTPV

-328 QPEAEQRVIMG
+328 QPEADQRVIMG

-353 VVKATNCLLAPTQAE
+353 VVKATNCLLSPTRAE
-368 LPAPGPEQPCIRCS
+368 LPPPGPEQACIRCS

-388 PATLLPQELYWY
+388 PANLLPQELYWY

-405 YDKAEKLNLMD
+405 YDKAEGLNLFD

-485 RRQTM
+485 RRQAM

-511 APITAIAA
+511 AAPVGASELA
-519 TAEGLPDNSAVI
+519 PDNSAMI
-531 AAREARKREAEARRA
+531 AAREARKQEAIARRA
-546 AKQAESANSD
+546 AK
-556 TAAAAPQ
+556 AAAGEPGSAQPNAPAADGQ
-563 SAEAID
+563 DA
-569 PASDPKKAA
+569 KKAA

-588 KKAAQAGDSAEPV
+588 KKAAQEPSEAAAVDSP
-601 AAETAAAPA
+601 AAAPQPDSA
-610 VVDADQQKAEVDPKK
+610 ADTDPKK

-630 AIARAKAKKAEASG
+630 AIARAKAKKAAQAQGDAAVTENEEAA
-644 EPVSAANGT
+644 VAAPATAPQPDT
-653 AAEVNTQNDAPVDPK
+653 AADTDPK

-676 ARAKAKKLAQQSDSA
+676 ARAKAKKAAQA
-691 EGDLTA
+691 HGNTAVTEGE
-697 NADTSE
+697 E
-703 TAATQSDAPSA
+703 TAVAAPAAAPQPDTADA
-714 ASEAIDPKKAAIA
+714 DPKKAAIA

-732 AKAKKLAQQGES
+732 AKAKKAAQAQGE
-744 AGAEDAQSEP
+744 E
-754 AASAQTCDVALA
+754 
-766 KSEVTTS
+766 
-773 HSDTAASEAV
+773 
-783 DPKKAAIAAAIAR
+783 
-796 AKAKKLAQQ
+796 
-805 GESAGAEG
+805 
-813 AQSEP
+813 
-818 AARVETRDVAVAKS
+818 AVAK
-832 EVTTSQSDTAASEAV
+832 
-847 DPKKAAIAAAIARAK
+847 P
-862 AKKLAQQS
+862 
-870 ANTSAE
+870 AE
-876 VENADAEVESA
+876 VHDEE
-887 ATQVDRAG
+887 ATAK
-895 TEGERAPAEPM
+895 
-906 QSDAASSEQPLAVT
+906 
-920 AAPEASAPAAD
+920 PEATTVAAPAAD
-931 APVDPKKAAIAAA
+931 AAQPAADADPKKAAIAAA

-949 AKKLAAEAARAAETA
+949 ARKLAAEAAAEA
-964 AEDAPSA
+964 SPSPST
-971 DRTITR
+971 DKSH

>member
-1 MHSLLERIKAG
+1 MQSLLERIKAG

-17 HGGIHPA
+17 HGGIHPPE
-24 DNKLQSS
+24 NKDQSS
-31 QSPVVDAGLPPRLII
+31 LTPVVDAGLPPQLII
-46 PLRQHAGPAGDLLVQ
+46 PVRQHAGPAGDLLVR

-74 YAKGRVVPVHASTSG
+74 HDKGRFVPVHASTSG
-89 TITEIGNHTVAHPS
+89 TITAIGHHTVAHPS
-103 GLGDLCVILT
+103 GLDDLCIILT
-113 PDGEDEWGERNG
+113 PDGEDAWGERQG
-125 KADYWNLE
+125 RSDYWNLE

-145 VAGLGGAVFP
+145 IAGLGGAVFP

-177 EPYITTDDRLMQQYA
+177 EPYITTDDRLMQEYA

-214 VEDNKPEAIEQLT
+214 VEDNKPAAIGELT

-267 VDIGIM
+267 VDMGIM

-294 ERIVTL
+294 SRIVTL
-300 TGDSFKKPG
+300 TGDAFKKPG
-309 NAWVRLGTPV
+309 NAWVLLGTPV

-328 QPEAEQRVIMG
+328 QPEADQRVIMG

-353 VVKATNCLLAPTQAE
+353 VVKATNCLLSPTRAE
-368 LPAPGPEQPCIRCS
+368 LPPPGPEQACIRCS

-388 PATLLPQELYWY
+388 PANLLPQELYWY

-405 YDKAEKLNLMD
+405 YDKAEGLNLFD

-485 RRQTM
+485 RRQAM

-511 APITAIAA
+511 AAPVGASELA
-519 TAEGLPDNSAVI
+519 PDNSAMI
-531 AAREARKREAEARRA
+531 AAREARKQEAIARRA
-546 AKQAESANSD
+546 AK
-556 TAAAAPQ
+556 AAASEPGSAQPDAPAADGQDAKKAAIAAAIARAKAKKAASTQGDEAAADSSVDAPQ
-563 SAEAID
+563 SD
-569 PASDPKKAA
+569 PAADADPKKAA
-578 IAAALARAKA
+578 IAAAIARAKAKKAASTQGDEAAADSPVGAPQSDTAADTDPKKAAIAAAIARAKA
-588 KKAAQAGDSAEPV
+588 KKAAQGDTAV
-601 AAETAAAPA
+601 AKNEEAAVAAPA
-610 VVDADQQKAEVDPKK
+610 TAPQPDSAAEVDPKK

-630 AIARAKAKKAEASG
+630 AIARAKAKKAAQAQGDAAVTEGDEAA
-644 EPVSAANGT
+644 VAAPAAAPQPDT
-653 AAEVNTQNDAPVDPK
+653 ADADPK

-676 ARAKAKKLAQQSDSA
+676 ARAKAKKAAQA
-691 EGDLTA
+691 
-697 NADTSE
+697 
-703 TAATQSDAPSA
+703 
-714 ASEAIDPKKAAIA
+714 
-727 AAIAR
+727 
-732 AKAKKLAQQGES
+732 QGE
-744 AGAEDAQSEP
+744 E
-754 AASAQTCDVALA
+754 
-766 KSEVTTS
+766 
-773 HSDTAASEAV
+773 
-783 DPKKAAIAAAIAR
+783 
-796 AKAKKLAQQ
+796 
-805 GESAGAEG
+805 
-813 AQSEP
+813 
-818 AARVETRDVAVAKS
+818 AVAK
-832 EVTTSQSDTAASEAV
+832 
-847 DPKKAAIAAAIARAK
+847 P
-862 AKKLAQQS
+862 
-870 ANTSAE
+870 AE
-876 VENADAEVESA
+876 VHDEE
-887 ATQVDRAG
+887 ATAK
-895 TEGERAPAEPM
+895 
-906 QSDAASSEQPLAVT
+906 
-920 AAPEASAPAAD
+920 PEATTVAAPAAD
-931 APVDPKKAAIAAA
+931 APQPAADADPKKAAIAAA

-949 AKKLAAEAARAAETA
+949 ARKLAAEAAAQAS
-964 AEDAPSA
+964 PSPST
-971 DRTITR
+971 DKSH

>member
-74 YAKGRVVPVHASTSG
+74 YAKGRTVPVHASTSG

-511 APITAIAA
+511 APITATAA

-546 AKQAESANSD
+546 AKLAESANSE

-563 SAEAID
+563 SAEAVD

-588 KKAAQAGDSAEPV
+588 KKAAQAGDSAEP
-601 AAETAAAPA
+601 ATAETAAAPA
-610 VVDADQQKAEVDPKK
+610 VEVDPKKAAIAAAIASAKAKKAEANGEPVSAANSAVADAGSQGDAPSAASEAVDPKK

-630 AIARAKAKKAEASG
+630 AIARAKAKKA
-644 EPVSAANGT
+644 
-653 AAEVNTQNDAPVDPK
+653 
-668 KAAIAAAI
+668 
-676 ARAKAKKLAQQSDSA
+676 AQQGDSA

-697 NADTSE
+697 TEGTSE
-703 TAATQSDAPSA
+703 SAATQSDAPSA
-714 ASEAIDPKKAAIA
+714 ASEAVDPKKAAIA

-744 AGAEDAQSEP
+744 TGAVNAESEH
-754 AASAQTCDVALA
+754 AASADARDVAVA

-773 HSDTAASEAV
+773 QSDTATAASEAV

-805 GESAGAEG
+805 GERIS
-813 AQSEP
+813 
-818 AARVETRDVAVAKS
+818 
-832 EVTTSQSDTAASEAV
+832 
-847 DPKKAAIAAAIARAK
+847 
-862 AKKLAQQS
+862 
-870 ANTSAE
+870 
-876 VENADAEVESA
+876 AEVESA
-887 ATQVDRAG
+887 GTQVDSAG
-895 TEGERAPAEPM
+895 TEGEHVSVEPM
-906 QSDAASSEQPLAVT
+906 QTDSASSEQPLAVT

-971 DRTITR
+971 DRTTTR

>member
-31 QSPVVDAGLPPRLII
+31 QSPVVDAGLPPQLII
-46 PLRQHAGPAGDLLVQ
+46 PLRQHAGAAGDLLVQ

-140 IQQAG
+140 IQQTG

-388 PATLLPQELYWY
+388 PASLLPQELYWY
-400 SRAKE
+400 SKAKE

-546 AKQAESANSD
+546 AKLAESANSE
-556 TAAAAPQ
+556 TAAAPQ
-563 SAEAID
+563 SAEAVD

-588 KKAAQAGDSAEPV
+588 KKAAQAGDSAEP
-601 AAETAAAPA
+601 AAETAAAPE
-610 VVDADQQKAEVDPKK
+610 VDAAQQKAEVDPKK

-630 AIARAKAKKAEASG
+630 AIARAKAKKAEANG
-644 EPVSAANGT
+644 EPVSAAKGT

-676 ARAKAKKLAQQSDSA
+676 ARTKAKKLAQQSDSA

-697 NADTSE
+697 NAGTSE
-703 TAATQSDAPSA
+703 TAATQNDAPS
-714 ASEAIDPKKAAIA
+714 
-727 AAIAR
+727 
-732 AKAKKLAQQGES
+732 G
-744 AGAEDAQSEP
+744 
-754 AASAQTCDVALA
+754 
-766 KSEVTTS
+766 
-773 HSDTAASEAV
+773 ASEAV

-818 AARVETRDVAVAKS
+818 AASAQTRDMTVAKS
-832 EVTTSQSDTAASEAV
+832 EVTTSHSDTAESEEVA
-847 DPKKAAIAAAIARAK
+847 PKKAAIAAAIARAK

-870 ANTSAE
+870 ERIS
-876 VENADAEVESA
+876 AEVESA
-887 ATQVDRAG
+887 GTQVDRAG

-906 QSDAASSEQPLAVT
+906 QSDAASSEQPLAVA

-949 AKKLAAEAARAAETA
+949 AKKLAAEAARATETA

-971 DRTITR
+971 DRTTTR

>member
-256 TGRQVPKGGRA
+256 TSRQVPKGGRA

-490 TAAGGEDPVAAAL
+490 TAAGAEDPVAAAL

-511 APITAIAA
+511 APITAITA

-546 AKQAESANSD
+546 AKLAESANSD
-556 TAAAAPQ
+556 TAAAAQP
-563 SAEAID
+563 AEAVD

-601 AAETAAAPA
+601 AAEAVAAPA
-610 VVDADQQKAEVDPKK
+610 VDADQQKAEVDPKK

-630 AIARAKAKKAEASG
+630 AIARAKAKKAEANG
-644 EPVSAANGT
+644 EPVSAANSAVADAGS
-653 AAEVNTQNDAPVDPK
+653 QGDAPSAASEAVDPK

-676 ARAKAKKLAQQSDSA
+676 ARAKAKKAAQQGDSA
-691 EGDLTA
+691 EADLTA
-697 NADTSE
+697 TAGTSE
-703 TAATQSDAPSA
+703 TAATQSDAPS
-714 ASEAIDPKKAAIA
+714 
-727 AAIAR
+727 
-732 AKAKKLAQQGES
+732 
-744 AGAEDAQSEP
+744 
-754 AASAQTCDVALA
+754 
-766 KSEVTTS
+766 
-773 HSDTAASEAV
+773 AASEAV

-832 EVTTSQSDTAASEAV
+832 EVTTSHSDTAASEEV

-870 ANTSAE
+870 ASTGAE
-876 VENADAEVESA
+876 VENAGA
-887 ATQVDRAG
+887 
-895 TEGERAPAEPM
+895 EGERAPAEPM
-906 QSDAASSEQPLAVT
+906 QTDAARSEQPLAV
-920 AAPEASAPAAD
+920 AEAPEASNPVAD
-931 APVDPKKAAIAAA
+931 APVDQKKAAIAAA

-971 DRTITR
+971 DRTTTR

>member
-214 VEDNKPEAIEQLT
+214 VEDNKPEAIKQLT

-511 APITAIAA
+511 APITAITA

-546 AKQAESANSD
+546 AKLAESANSE
-556 TAAAAPQ
+556 TAAAAQP
-563 SAEAID
+563 AEAVD

-588 KKAAQAGDSAEPV
+588 KKAAQAGDSAES
-601 AAETAAAPA
+601 ATAETTAAPA
-610 VVDADQQKAEVDPKK
+610 VDADQQKAEIDPKK

-630 AIARAKAKKAEASG
+630 AIARAKAKKAEANG

-653 AAEVNTQNDAPVDPK
+653 AAEADIQSDAPVDPK

-697 NADTSE
+697 NAGTSE
-703 TAATQSDAPSA
+703 TAATQNDAPS
-714 ASEAIDPKKAAIA
+714 
-727 AAIAR
+727 
-732 AKAKKLAQQGES
+732 G
-744 AGAEDAQSEP
+744 
-754 AASAQTCDVALA
+754 
-766 KSEVTTS
+766 
-773 HSDTAASEAV
+773 ASEAV

-818 AARVETRDVAVAKS
+818 AASAQTRDMTVAKS

-847 DPKKAAIAAAIARAK
+847 DPKKAAIAAAITRAK

-870 ANTSAE
+870 ASTSAE
-876 VENADAEVESA
+876 VENAGAGVEST

-895 TEGERAPAEPM
+895 AEGERAPAEPM

-920 AAPEASAPAAD
+920 AVPEANAPAAD

-949 AKKLAAEAARAAETA
+949 AKKLAAEAARAAESA

-971 DRTITR
+971 DRTTTR

>member
-353 VVKATNCLLAPTQAE
+353 VVKATNCLLAPTLAE

-546 AKQAESANSD
+546 AKLAESANSD
-556 TAAAAPQ
+556 TAAAAQ
-563 SAEAID
+563 SAEAVD

-601 AAETAAAPA
+601 TAETAAAPA
-610 VVDADQQKAEVDPKK
+610 VDADQQKAAVDPKK

-630 AIARAKAKKAEASG
+630 AIARAKAKKAEANG
-644 EPVSAANGT
+644 EPVSADHSAVADAGS
-653 AAEVNTQNDAPVDPK
+653 QGDAPSAASEAVDPK

-676 ARAKAKKLAQQSDSA
+676 ARAKAKKAAQQGDSA

-697 NADTSE
+697 TAGTSE
-703 TAATQSDAPSA
+703 SAATQSDAPS
-714 ASEAIDPKKAAIA
+714 
-727 AAIAR
+727 
-732 AKAKKLAQQGES
+732 
-744 AGAEDAQSEP
+744 
-754 AASAQTCDVALA
+754 
-766 KSEVTTS
+766 
-773 HSDTAASEAV
+773 AASEAV

-813 AQSEP
+813 AKSEP
-818 AARVETRDVAVAKS
+818 AASAQTRDVAVAKS

-870 ANTSAE
+870 ERIS
-876 VENADAEVESA
+876 AEVESA
-887 ATQVDRAG
+887 GA
-895 TEGERAPAEPM
+895 EGERAPAEPM

-971 DRTITR
+971 DRTTTR

>member
-214 VEDNKPEAIEQLT
+214 VEDNKPEAIGQLT

-511 APITAIAA
+511 APITA
-519 TAEGLPDNSAVI
+519 
-531 AAREARKREAEARRA
+531 
-546 AKQAESANSD
+546 
-556 TAAAAPQ
+556 
-563 SAEAID
+563 
-569 PASDPKKAA
+569 
-578 IAAALARAKA
+578 
-588 KKAAQAGDSAEPV
+588 
-601 AAETAAAPA
+601 
-610 VVDADQQKAEVDPKK
+610 
-625 AAIAA
+625 
-630 AIARAKAKKAEASG
+630 
-644 EPVSAANGT
+644 
-653 AAEVNTQNDAPVDPK
+653 
-668 KAAIAAAI
+668 
-676 ARAKAKKLAQQSDSA
+676 
-691 EGDLTA
+691 
-697 NADTSE
+697 
-703 TAATQSDAPSA
+703 
-714 ASEAIDPKKAAIA
+714 
-727 AAIAR
+727 
-732 AKAKKLAQQGES
+732 
-744 AGAEDAQSEP
+744 
-754 AASAQTCDVALA
+754 
-766 KSEVTTS
+766 
-773 HSDTAASEAV
+773 
-783 DPKKAAIAAAIAR
+783 
-796 AKAKKLAQQ
+796 
-805 GESAGAEG
+805 
-813 AQSEP
+813 
-818 AARVETRDVAVAKS
+818 
-832 EVTTSQSDTAASEAV
+832 
-847 DPKKAAIAAAIARAK
+847 
-862 AKKLAQQS
+862 
-870 ANTSAE
+870 
-876 VENADAEVESA
+876 
-887 ATQVDRAG
+887 
-895 TEGERAPAEPM
+895 
-906 QSDAASSEQPLAVT
+906 
-920 AAPEASAPAAD
+920 
-931 APVDPKKAAIAAA
+931 
-944 VARAK
+944 
-949 AKKLAAEAARAAETA
+949 
-964 AEDAPSA
+964 
-971 DRTITR
+971 

>member
-1 MHSLLERIKAG
+1 MQSLLERIKAG

-17 HGGIHPA
+17 HGGIHPPE
-24 DNKLQSS
+24 NKDQSS
-31 QSPVVDAGLPPRLII
+31 LTPVVDAGLPPQLII
-46 PLRQHAGPAGDLLVQ
+46 PVRQHAGPAGDLLVR

-74 YAKGRVVPVHASTSG
+74 HDKGRFVPVHASTSG
-89 TITEIGNHTVAHPS
+89 TITAIGHHTVAHPS
-103 GLGDLCVILT
+103 GLDDLCITLT
-113 PDGEDEWGERNG
+113 PDGEDAWGERQG
-125 KADYWNLE
+125 RSDYWNLE

-145 VAGLGGAVFP
+145 IAGLGGAVFP

-177 EPYITTDDRLMQQYA
+177 EPYITTDDRLMQEYA

-214 VEDNKPEAIEQLT
+214 VEDNKPAAIGELT

-267 VDIGIM
+267 VDMGIM

-294 ERIVTL
+294 SRIVTL
-300 TGDSFKKPG
+300 TGDAFKKPG
-309 NAWVRLGTPV
+309 NAWVLLGTPV

-328 QPEAEQRVIMG
+328 QPEADQRVIMG

-353 VVKATNCLLAPTQAE
+353 VVKATNCLLSPTRAE
-368 LPAPGPEQPCIRCS
+368 LPPPGPEQACIRCS

-388 PATLLPQELYWY
+388 PANLLPQELYWY

-405 YDKAEKLNLMD
+405 YDKAEGLNLFD

-485 RRQTM
+485 RRQAM

-511 APITAIAA
+511 AAPVGASELA
-519 TAEGLPDNSAVI
+519 PDNSAMI
-531 AAREARKREAEARRA
+531 AAREARKQEAIARRA
-546 AKQAESANSD
+546 AK
-556 TAAAAPQ
+556 AAAGSAQTDAPAADGQ
-563 SAEAID
+563 DA
-569 PASDPKKAA
+569 KKAA

-588 KKAAQAGDSAEPV
+588 KKAAQEPAEAVAVDSP
-601 AAETAAAPA
+601 AAAPQPDSA
-610 VVDADQQKAEVDPKK
+610 ADADPKK

-630 AIARAKAKKAEASG
+630 AIARAKAKKAASTQGDEAAADIPADAPQSDPIADADPKKAAIAAAISRAKAKKAAQAQGDAAVTEG
-644 EPVSAANGT
+644 EEAAVAAPAAAPQPDSAA
-653 AAEVNTQNDAPVDPK
+653 DSDPK

-676 ARAKAKKLAQQSDSA
+676 ARAKAKKAAQAQGDAAVTEGEKAAQAQGEEAVAKSA
-691 EGDLTA
+691 EVQDEEATA
-697 NADTSE
+697 KPEVTTVAAPAADASQP
-703 TAATQSDAPSA
+703 AADA
-714 ASEAIDPKKAAIA
+714 DPKKAAIA
-727 AAIAR
+727 
-732 AKAKKLAQQGES
+732 
-744 AGAEDAQSEP
+744 
-754 AASAQTCDVALA
+754 T
-766 KSEVTTS
+766 
-773 HSDTAASEAV
+773 
-783 DPKKAAIAAAIAR
+783 
-796 AKAKKLAQQ
+796 
-805 GESAGAEG
+805 
-813 AQSEP
+813 
-818 AARVETRDVAVAKS
+818 
-832 EVTTSQSDTAASEAV
+832 
-847 DPKKAAIAAAIARAK
+847 
-862 AKKLAQQS
+862 
-870 ANTSAE
+870 
-876 VENADAEVESA
+876 
-887 ATQVDRAG
+887 
-895 TEGERAPAEPM
+895 
-906 QSDAASSEQPLAVT
+906 
-920 AAPEASAPAAD
+920 
-931 APVDPKKAAIAAA
+931 A

-949 AKKLAAEAARAAETA
+949 ARKLAAEAAAQAS
-964 AEDAPSA
+964 PSPST
-971 DRTITR
+971 DKSH

>member
-1 MHSLLERIKAG
+1 MQSLLERIKAG

-17 HGGIHPA
+17 HGGIHPPE
-24 DNKLQSS
+24 NKDQSS
-31 QSPVVDAGLPPRLII
+31 LTPVVDAGLPPQLII
-46 PLRQHAGPAGDLLVQ
+46 PVRQHAGPAGDLLVR

-74 YAKGRVVPVHASTSG
+74 HDKGRFVPVHASTSG
-89 TITEIGNHTVAHPS
+89 TITAIGHHTVAHPS
-103 GLGDLCVILT
+103 GLDDLCITLT
-113 PDGEDEWGERNG
+113 PDGEDAWGERQG
-125 KADYWNLE
+125 RSDYWNLE

-145 VAGLGGAVFP
+145 IAGLGGAVFP

-177 EPYITTDDRLMQQYA
+177 EPYITTDDRLMQEYA

-214 VEDNKPEAIEQLT
+214 VEDNKPTAIGELT

-267 VDIGIM
+267 VDMGIM

-294 ERIVTL
+294 SRIVTL
-300 TGDSFKKPG
+300 TGDAFKKPG
-309 NAWVRLGTPV
+309 NAWVLLGTPV

-328 QPEAEQRVIMG
+328 QPEADQRVIMG

-353 VVKATNCLLAPTQAE
+353 VVKATNCLLSPTRAE
-368 LPAPGPEQPCIRCS
+368 LPPPGPEQACIRCS

-388 PATLLPQELYWY
+388 PANLLPQELYWY

-405 YDKAEKLNLMD
+405 YDKAEGLNLFD

-448 AEAEKAERAKQRF
+448 AEAEKADRAKQRF

-485 RRQTM
+485 RRQAM

-511 APITAIAA
+511 AAPVGASELA
-519 TAEGLPDNSAVI
+519 PDNSAMI
-531 AAREARKREAEARRA
+531 AAREARKQEAIARRA
-546 AKQAESANSD
+546 AK
-556 TAAAAPQ
+556 AAASEPDSAQTDAPAADGQ
-563 SAEAID
+563 DA
-569 PASDPKKAA
+569 KKAA

-588 KKAAQAGDSAEPV
+588 KKAAQEPGEAAAADSPV
-601 AAETAAAPA
+601 GAPQSDTAA
-610 VVDADQQKAEVDPKK
+610 DTDPKK

-630 AIARAKAKKAEASG
+630 AIARAKAKKAAQAQGDAAVTEGEEAAVTA
-644 EPVSAANGT
+644 PAAAPQPDSAAD
-653 AAEVNTQNDAPVDPK
+653 AEPK

-676 ARAKAKKLAQQSDSA
+676 ARAKAKKAAQA
-691 EGDLTA
+691 
-697 NADTSE
+697 
-703 TAATQSDAPSA
+703 
-714 ASEAIDPKKAAIA
+714 
-727 AAIAR
+727 
-732 AKAKKLAQQGES
+732 QGEE
-744 AGAEDAQSEP
+744 AVAKPAEAQDEE
-754 AASAQTCDVALA
+754 ATA
-766 KSEVTTS
+766 KPEVTT
-773 HSDTAASEAV
+773 
-783 DPKKAAIAAAIAR
+783 
-796 AKAKKLAQQ
+796 
-805 GESAGAEG
+805 
-813 AQSEP
+813 
-818 AARVETRDVAVAKS
+818 VA
-832 EVTTSQSDTAASEAV
+832 
-847 DPKKAAIAAAIARAK
+847 
-862 AKKLAQQS
+862 
-870 ANTSAE
+870 
-876 VENADAEVESA
+876 
-887 ATQVDRAG
+887 
-895 TEGERAPAEPM
+895 
-906 QSDAASSEQPLAVT
+906 
-920 AAPEASAPAAD
+920 APAAD
-931 APVDPKKAAIAAA
+931 ASQPAADADPKKAAIAAA

-949 AKKLAAEAARAAETA
+949 ARKLAAEAAAQAS
-964 AEDAPSA
+964 PSPST
-971 DRTITR
+971 DKSH

>member
-531 AAREARKREAEARRA
+531 AAREARKREAEVRRA
-546 AKQAESANSD
+546 AKLAESANSD

-563 SAEAID
+563 SAEAAD

-601 AAETAAAPA
+601 TAEAVAAPA
-610 VVDADQQKAEVDPKK
+610 VDADQQKAEVDPKK

-644 EPVSAANGT
+644 EPVSAANSAT
-653 AAEVNTQNDAPVDPK
+653 TDADTQSDAPSAASEAVDPK

-676 ARAKAKKLAQQSDSA
+676 ARAKAKKAAQQGDST
-691 EGDLTA
+691 EGDLTE
-697 NADTSE
+697 NAGTSE

-714 ASEAIDPKKAAIA
+714 ASEAVDPKKAAIA

-732 AKAKKLAQQGES
+732 TKAKKLAQQGES
-744 AGAEDAQSEP
+744 AGVEDTQSEP
-754 AASAQTCDVALA
+754 AASAQTRDVAVA

-773 HSDTAASEAV
+773 HSDTAEIEAV

-805 GESAGAEG
+805 G
-813 AQSEP
+813 
-818 AARVETRDVAVAKS
+818 
-832 EVTTSQSDTAASEAV
+832 AS
-847 DPKKAAIAAAIARAK
+847 
-862 AKKLAQQS
+862 
-870 ANTSAE
+870 TSAE
-876 VENADAEVESA
+876 VASTSAEVESA
-887 ATQVDRAG
+887 ATQVDRAE

-971 DRTITR
+971 DRTTTR